1 MMGQYE
7 GQILEGIEN
16 ALEEGNRN
24 AKNDRAWQEAFAAVT
39 RALDLLEKLRRGE
52 GGGPGGGDLKRA
64 LAKLDNARTDMHR
77 ALKARGAGR

>member
-1 MMGQYE
+1 MNPRLLRDVM
-7 GQILEGIEN
+7 LE
-16 ALEEGNRN
+16 LEEGKGN

-64 LAKLDNARTDMHR
+64 LANLGNARSDMHR
-77 ALKARGAGR
+77 AIKARGSGR